1 MPKAILGKK
10 IGMTRYY
17 DADGKNVP
25 VTVVEA
31 GPCVVSQ
38 LKTQDTDGYCAVQI
52 AFEDVRGRNSTM
64 PVIGHDAKAGVGP
77 KRHHREIRC
86 DDAKEFESY
95 ELGQAIAADS
105 FEEVKY
111 VDVTATSKGKGTQG
125 AMKRHGFKGQEASH
139 GVERKHRS
147 PGSVGGRSA
156 YLGGGRPKKGIRMAG
171 RMGNEKVTVRSLPV
185 IAIDKER
192 NLLLIKGPVPG
203 SKNGLVFIRE
213 AKRLYKRKAS

>member
-38 LKTQDTDGYCAVQI
+38 LKTQESDGYCAVQL

-86 DDAKEFESY
+86 DDAKEVASY
-95 ELGQAIAADS
+95 ELGQH
-105 FEEVKY
+105 
-111 VDVTATSKGKGTQG
+111 
-125 AMKRHGFKGQEASH
+125 HG
-139 GVERKHRS
+139 
-147 PGSVGGRSA
+147 
-156 YLGGGRPKKGIRMAG
+156 
-171 RMGNEKVTVRSLPV
+171 
-185 IAIDKER
+185 
-192 NLLLIKGPVPG
+192 
-203 SKNGLVFIRE
+203 NGL
-213 AKRLYKRKAS
+213 